1 MLYRD
6 QSRPGRVSIKPNDQ
20 EKKAVILSGASGLL
34 TSSLRVSTEGSGTA
48 GIHVFQGL
56 SSTSHCNKSNSLKK
70 NTFFHLISRQVWIF
84 YSTATHISGFSSLSV
99 LNEREKSR
107 LEKVFFFFSEP
118 QILTVN
124 AQSNDVLLS
133 ESEMAQRVRHQAVKW
148 SWTVQN
154 KQAGWC
160 RSLMGTSVRTGE
172 ELRGGPSG
180 CAREN
185 QREKEEGGEGG
196 TRWKGIQPDLYSSF
210 IIKAEQREQG
220 RCLHVEQHTR
230 QYPHPCRTKT

>member
-1 MLYRD
+1 M
-6 QSRPGRVSIKPNDQ
+6 
-20 EKKAVILSGASGLL
+20 
-34 TSSLRVSTEGSGTA
+34 T
-48 GIHVFQGL
+48 
-56 SSTSHCNKSNSLKK
+56 
-70 NTFFHLISRQVWIF
+70 
-84 YSTATHISGFSSLSV
+84 
-99 LNEREKSR
+99 REKS
-107 LEKVFFFFSEP
+107 EFDTFFCFFS
-118 QILTVN
+118 QRLRILTVN

-185 QREKEEGGEGG
+185 QRQGGGRRKERDG
-196 TRWKGIQPDLYSSF
+196 RAYSQTFTAPSLL
-210 IIKAEQREQG
+210 KQSKERAGPMPACRAA
-220 RCLHVEQHTR
+220 HWR
-230 QYPHPCRTKT
+230 QYWHPCITKTLSSLLSQSADLWILWRDYFSVKNVLFNNSTNKDVKKIW